1 MTSPL
6 KRAID
11 RSHNM
16 TVRLAHELIFIQDR
30 YAKLETANKK
40 QVKKKASSKKQIRH
54 EGSLRSL
61 EEIVPDIVE
70 GKPGGSEYISTT
82 EGAADP
88 PVEPELPPV
97 STIRRQI
104 TCSGCGTK
112 GHTYV
117 RCPQKV
123 I

>member
-40 QVKKKASSKKQIRH
+40 QVKKKASSKK
-54 EGSLRSL
+54 
-61 EEIVPDIVE
+61 
-70 GKPGGSEYISTT
+70 
-82 EGAADP
+82 
-88 PVEPELPPV
+88 
-97 STIRRQI
+97 
-104 TCSGCGTK
+104 
-112 GHTYV
+112 
-117 RCPQKV
+117 
-123 I
+123 